1 MHRIVPALFLFL
13 FLFSCKKGDDSVR
26 SLNGQT
32 FIGTEVRLQG
42 PLRVFTSDGE
52 ITDPAV
58 IKAFLDKGFHFKD
71 YQPIPFKDSLIF
83 SKDSVLIKAADNQE
97 SHSYAVQ
104 SSGNDLTFIARDSTI
119 RPLFIPRII
128 GILEQA
134 ANFYSIK
141 KVYDGQNG
149 KEVHQ
154 LDIIKANRQND
165 EILMPVVGYY
175 FINGGFDVPEDI
187 ISVGGTES
195 GTLKTSISPDL
206 VPGDTLALLSITLSY
221 HQQ

>member
-1 MHRIVPALFLFL
+1 MHRITPAVFLFL
-13 FLFSCKKGDDSVR
+13 FLFSCKKEHESVQ

-32 FIGTEVRLQG
+32 FIGTEVRLHG

-52 ITDPAV
+52 ITDPA
-58 IKAFLDKGFHFKD
+58 ITEAFLDKGFHFKD

-83 SKDSVLIKAADNQE
+83 RKDSVLIEAANNQE
-97 SHSYAVQ
+97 SHSYVVRY
-104 SSGNDLTFIARDSTI
+104 SGNDLTFIARDSSI
-119 RPLFIPRII
+119 RPFAIPRLL

-149 KEVHQ
+149 KEVHL

-175 FINGGFDVPEDI
+175 FINGGFDVPEGI
-187 ISVGGTES
+187 ISIGGTES
-195 GTLKTSISPDL
+195 GTLKANISPDL
-206 VPGDTLALLSITLSY
+206 VTGDTLALLSITLSY